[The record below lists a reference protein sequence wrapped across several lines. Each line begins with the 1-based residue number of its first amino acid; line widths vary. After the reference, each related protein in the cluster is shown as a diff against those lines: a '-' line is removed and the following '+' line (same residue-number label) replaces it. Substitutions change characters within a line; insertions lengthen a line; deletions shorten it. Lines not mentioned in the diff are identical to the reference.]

1 VSALYDDGYGGRRV
15 GGTLEAGWRIDREW
29 WLRGR
34 AIVLGVREDDRT
46 DRDFVTSSSVVSSTW
61 RVADTAAV
69 HGIVELDY
77 DRVHA
82 TQFRAIAVLDL
93 AFLPEP

>member
-1 VSALYDDGYGGRRV
+1 MPRNA
-15 GGTLEAGWRIDREW
+15 WRPERTV

-34 AIVLGVREDDRT
+34 AIVLGVREDDRS
-46 DRDFVTSSSVVSSTW
+46 DRNFVTSSSVVSTTW

-69 HGIVELDY
+69 HGIIEVDY
-77 DRVHA
+77 DRIHS
-82 TQFRAIAVLDL
+82 TQARAIAVLDL